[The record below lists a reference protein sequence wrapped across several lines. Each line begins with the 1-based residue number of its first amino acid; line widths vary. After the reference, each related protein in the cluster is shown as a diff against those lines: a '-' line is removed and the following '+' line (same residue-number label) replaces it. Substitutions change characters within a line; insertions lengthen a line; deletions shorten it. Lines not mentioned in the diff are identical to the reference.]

1 MLPHEETVE
10 KYQEAVRFGPEF
22 HRCMV
27 QPVLCIDGSGCKAK
41 ATEELK
47 RGLLS

>member
-10 KYQEAVRFGPEF
+10 KYKEAVRFGPDF
-22 HRCMV
+22 
-27 QPVLCIDGSGCKAK
+27 IDAWYGRSFALMALGSKAK

-47 RGLLS
+47 SGVLS